1 MKSEIKK
8 ALMSS
13 SVDEVGDLLDT
24 RTSGDVRITTNELE
38 IKEQSREIRKLSRVL
53 SRCTPE
59 FRRDFKYVRS
69 KNFDIKKLKK
79 YDTLRS
85 TYEYC
90 KGYTDE
96 YSRFYC
102 EAFEFLDSSKCS
114 KIVEQINTNNIS
126 KEDFEEFSEE
136 GVLGILIGTVKSLAT
151 LGPILAI
158 LFGLMIFLLIVCI
171 VLISITLYTN
181 RKRAGDQNEVKS
193 AIEENPAMVKGLI
206 KPSKVVLKWINSVS
220 DNPKALFS
228 NIKKNEMKLKK
239 ESDEFLFTALVVV
252 AGIGLA
258 ILFLRWAI
266 SFVINVRMSIVSE
279 FEDADEILRY
289 RLDEIEREISDPRTD
304 ERRRKTLMK
313 IKENLIKQIE
323 KLNKT
328 KEKFEFKSK
337 KAISESVDDDEE
349 DDKVVEA
356 ESEQNDD
363 DPSNGPDP
371 IFL

>member
-8 ALMSS
+8 ALMNS

-38 IKEQSREIRKLSRVL
+38 IKEQSREIKKLSRVL

-59 FRRDFKYVRS
+59 FRRDFNYIKS

-102 EAFEFLDSSKCS
+102 ETFEFLDSPRCS
-114 KIVEQINTNNIS
+114 KIVEQLNSNNIS

-136 GVLGILIGTVKSLAT
+136 GVLGTLVGSIRSLAT
-151 LGPILAI
+151 LGPIVVVL
-158 LFGLMIFLLIVCI
+158 LCLMMFLLTISI

-181 RKRAGDQNEVKS
+181 RKKTGDKNEVKA

-220 DNPKALFS
+220 DNPKMLFS
-228 NIKKNEMKLKK
+228 NIKKNELRLKK

-252 AGIGLA
+252 SGIVLS

-266 SFVINVRMSIVSE
+266 SFVINVRMSIISE
-279 FEDADEILRY
+279 FENADEILRY
-289 RLDEIEREISDPRTD
+289 RLDEIEREIADPNTD
-304 ERRRKTLMK
+304 ERRRKTLTK

-337 KAISESVDDDEE
+337 KAISESVDDDAE